1 MNRLLP
7 ALAIAVFALAL
18 TACTPKEKHLAS
30 GAAIGVAAGAVGA
43 AVLNQDPLTGAALGA
58 VAGTAGGYLY
68 DEHRKEE
75 KREEHWKKHHK
86 PPRHHAPRPHHHPR

>member
-1 MNRLLP
+1 MNRILP
-7 ALAIAVFALAL
+7 ALAIAVFTLAL
-18 TACTPKEKHLAS
+18 TACGPKDKHLAS

-68 DEHRKEE
+68 DEHRKKE
-75 KREEHWKKHHK
+75 KRAEHWEKHHK
-86 PPRHHAPRPHHHPR
+86 KPKHRSHRVPRHPR

>member
-1 MNRLLP
+1 MKKILSLL
-7 ALAIAVFALAL
+7 AVAAFALTL

-43 AVLNQDPLTGAALGA
+43 AVINQDPLTGAALGA

-68 DEHRKEE
+68 DEHRKDE
-75 KREEHWKKHHK
+75 KRKEHWKKHHK
-86 PPRHHAPRPHHHPR
+86 KPKHHPHHHPR